1 MRTIDEVAVENVS
14 SGEVWRTHDIA
25 EENGGRIVVLVGGYP
40 PTLSFF
46 GPGDRYVLHGRVA
59 HRLFES
65 PLLELDAA
73 ESEEDVEF
81 VFRVTS

>member
-1 MRTIDEVAVENVS
+1 MRTIDEVVVENVS
-14 SGEVWRTHDIA
+14 SGEVWRTHEIA
-25 EENGGRIVVLVGGYP
+25 EENGGRIVVLVGGHAP
-40 PTLSFF
+40 ALSFF
-46 GPGDRYVLHGRVA
+46 GPEDRYVIRGRVA